1 MLRLRHALRLAGD
14 VGHYARA
21 NRAWWLLLVAP
32 LVGLAMLAVG
42 TTQVV
47 VPYTV
52 YTLF

>member
-1 MLRLRHALRLAGD
+1 MLRLRHAFRLMGD
-14 VGHYARA
+14 FGSYARV
-21 NRAWWLLLVAP
+21 NRAWWLLALLP
-32 LVGLAMLAVG
+32 LIALALMAVG

>member
-1 MLRLRHALRLAGD
+1 MLRIRHALRLAGD
-14 VGHYARA
+14 FGHYARV

-32 LVGLAMLAVG
+32 LIALATLAVG

>member
-1 MLRLRHALRLAGD
+1 MLRLRYSARLASD
-14 VGHYARA
+14 IMRYARVY
-21 NRAWWLLLVAP
+21 RAWWLLVAVP
-32 LVGLAMLAVG
+32 AIALALLTIS

>member
-1 MLRLRHALRLAGD
+1 MRLRYSLRLASD
-14 VGHYARA
+14 ITSYARVY
-21 NRAWWLLLVAP
+21 RAWWLLVVVP
-32 LVGLAMLAVG
+32 LIAMALLAVS

>member
-1 MLRLRHALRLAGD
+1 MLRLRYSVLLAGD
-14 VGHYARA
+14 IVRYARVY
-21 NRAWWLLLVAP
+21 RAWWLLVAVP
-32 LVGLAMLAVG
+32 AIAIALLTVS